1 MDDKVAAMDPAVGHF
16 LRNEPASPPPCPK
29 CQGTR
34 QRRYT
39 GDRARFWHC
48 LDCDAARKRRLS
60 TAKKIRKAQRC
71 AQCGEQ
77 DWFPSGDCRPCVL
90 RHAAERGHRLLADE
104 YPDYAERVVAALPE
118 SDRTR
123 YFANLSKGRK
133 RIGFNVVAPLPPSR
147 IFPGLNPSLDDRLL
161 REGRARDV
169 ACCQAIAQVPP
180 SDQREF
186 YERYVKNP
194 ALAQRWARVE
204 RYKRPLIAGDKQ
216 DDLIWKLFTII
227 RLQMEMLAE
236 GRTWALAGVG
246 RSLVQQAGF
255 LDAITERRRLV
266 EVLSTYGSMLA
277 HGEDVGD
284 VMHPPWPADNPRKDR

>member
-1 MDDKVAAMDPAVGHF
+1 MDDRAAAMDAALGDF
-16 LRNEPASPPPCPK
+16 LRNEPDSPPPCPK

-34 QRRYT
+34 LRRYT

-48 LDCDAARKRRLS
+48 LDCDAARKRQS
-60 TAKKIRKAQRC
+60 TRAKKVRKTTSCARC
-71 AQCGEQ
+71 GGH
-77 DWFPSGDCRPCVL
+77 DWFPSGDCRLCVL
-90 RHAAERGHRLLADE
+90 RHGAERGHRLLAE
-104 YPDYAERVVAALPE
+104 RYPDYAEQVMAALPE
-118 SDRTR
+118 SERTQ
-123 YFANLSKGRK
+123 YFANLAKANK
-133 RIGFNVVAPLPPSR
+133 RPGLAAPLPPSR
-147 IFPGLNPSLDDRLL
+147 IFPGLNQSLDDRLL

-169 ACCQAIAQVPP
+169 ECCQAIAQVPP
-180 SDQREF
+180 PDQREF
-186 YERYVKNP
+186 YERYVKDP

-216 DDLIWKLFTII
+216 DDLIWKLFTMI
-227 RLQMEMLAE
+227 RLQMDMLAE
-236 GRTWALAGVG
+236 GRAWTLPGVG

-284 VMHPPWPADNPRKDR
+284 PTRPPWRVS